1 MHWNTINEFF
11 AMGGYAFYV
20 WGSFGLTA
28 LLAIWELSSLRYRR
42 KNAIQQIKQQI
53 DIASIN

>member
-1 MHWNTINEFF
+1 MHWKTFGEFL

-28 LLAIWELSSLRYRR
+28 LLAIWELLSLRYRR
-42 KNAIQQIKQQI
+42 QKAIQRIKQQI
-53 DIASIN
+53 ASN